1 MESPEVGKEHDCYM
15 NLTLDQHYFSYALSG
30 MCFISLVVSIPA
42 VGLAIHEYCVKNR
55 LSNMRT
61 ERLLLYLVSGSCIVS
76 FLGCFQWM
84 GPLSFRSAIAK
95 TMCSGMG
102 YLLMVVFTFTIAIT
116 FFIGVHFLIQIVK
129 PKIVSVP
136 NDRIQVVAKRMEIA
150 YLSLSLLAAF
160 LLTPWPFLNQGF
172 GYNLWVCWIN
182 TTKDDCTAVPLP
194 TTEITVYYVAVLVV
208 ALFSFTIIILVHA
221 LTCFYRRNISKLYV
235 WVFTIY
241 LVSIML
247 NIVIS
252 LVVDFLHP
260 DKVLSVINFI
270 QTPVLGITT
279 LTASIT
285 TLIAVVYQKFF
296 RKRVNQRQLEN
307 YNRYNSFDENNIMSR
322 FRKTS
327 RESTT
332 KWHPPRTSE
341 VASTV
346 IQGT

>member
-1 MESPEVGKEHDCYM
+1 MESPEVGKEHDCFV
-15 NLTLDQHYFSYALSG
+15 NLTLDQHYSSYALSG

-61 ERLLLYLVSGSCIVS
+61 EQLLLYLVSGSCITS
-76 FLGCFQWM
+76 FIGCFQWM
-84 GPLSFRSAIAK
+84 RPLSVRSAIAK
-95 TMCSGMG
+95 TMCSGTG
-102 YLLMVVFTFTIAIT
+102 YLLMVAFTFIFVIT

-136 NDRIQVVAKRMEIA
+136 NHRIHVVAKRMEIA

-182 TTKDDCTAVPLP
+182 TDCTAVPVA
-194 TTEITVYYVAVLVV
+194 TTEDTLAVYYAAVLVI

-241 LVSIML
+241 LVSIIL
-247 NIVIS
+247 NVVITF
-252 LVVDFLHP
+252 VGHFLLQ
-260 DKVLSVINFI
+260 DKVVSVIEFI
-270 QTPVLGITT
+270 KIPALGITP
-279 LTASIT
+279 LTASIA

-296 RKRVNQRQLEN
+296 GKRVNRRQSEN

-341 VASTV
+341 VAS
-346 IQGT
+346 I

>member
-1 MESPEVGKEHDCYM
+1 MESPEVGKEHDCFV
-15 NLTLDQHYFSYALSG
+15 NLTLDQHYSSYALSS

-61 ERLLLYLVSGSCIVS
+61 ERLLLYLVSGSCITS
-76 FLGCFQWM
+76 FIGCFQWM
-84 GPLSFRSAIAK
+84 GPLSVRSAIAK

-102 YLLMVVFTFTIAIT
+102 YLCMVALTFTIAIT

-136 NDRIQVVAKRMEIA
+136 NHRIQVVAKRMEIS
-150 YLSLSLLAAF
+150 YLSLSLLAAS

-182 TTKDDCTAVPLP
+182 TTKDDCKTVPVL
-194 TTEITVYYVAVLVV
+194 TTEVTVYYAAVLVI

-221 LTCFYRRNISKLYV
+221 LTCFYRRNTSKLYV

-247 NIVIS
+247 NVVIS

-270 QTPVLGITT
+270 KIPALGITP
-279 LTASIT
+279 LTASIA
-285 TLIAVVYQKFF
+285 TLIAVVYEKFF
-296 RKRVNQRQLEN
+296 GKQVNQRQSED
-307 YNRYNSFDENNIMSR
+307 YNSYNSFDENNIMSR

-341 VASTV
+341 VASIV
-346 IQGT
+346 MQGT